1 MRCPKCGNENPADA
15 RFCSSCGAVLSS
27 SQSSESTAEAPDTS
41 PEVDREEHLHYC
53 HFHPNVET
61 GVACNKCGRYICPRD
76 MVQTPVGIRCKE
88 CAQIRKMP
96 TFDVTPTYYLRAG
109 LTGGAVGIVAGII
122 WGLVLSL
129 WAGIPFLPWIIAL
142 GVGYIIGETISQ
154 ATNRKRGPGLAI
166 IAGVSVV
173 LAAIA
178 SGFIIPSVLI
188 LFDIFF
194 RLLILAVAIYVAVS
208 RVR

>member
-27 SQSSESTAEAPDTS
+27 SPSSESTAEAPDTS

-122 WGLVLSL
+122 WGLVLSF

-142 GVGYIIGETISQ
+142 GVGYVIGEAISQ
-154 ATNRKRGPGLAI
+154 ATNRKRGQGLAI

-173 LAAIA
+173 LAAVA
-178 SGFIIPSVLI
+178 SGFIIPSVLF